1 MSKITK
7 RVIDA
12 AKPGAA
18 DYFLWDDEMPGYGL
32 RVMPSGWK
40 SYVVQYRDGGR
51 TRRVTFARATTLT
64 PDEARVKARGLLA
77 AVDNGENPAEEIK
90 ARRVA
95 PSVAE
100 ACERFMTEH
109 VASRCKASTA
119 SEYRRAI
126 DLFIVPA
133 IGSHKLADVA
143 RSDVQQLHHAHRLIP
158 YQANRTLG
166 VLSKLF
172 NLAELWGLRPDG
184 SNPCRHVKKY
194 EEKKRAR
201 FLSAEEL
208 TRLGIVLDELERDGS
223 EAPSTVAAIRLLIL
237 TGCRLGEI
245 QTMKWSY
252 VQGGLLNL
260 PDSKTGAKK
269 VYLAPVAL
277 DVLRGIERMPEN
289 DYVITGKIPGQYL
302 TDLQHPWRRIRAR
315 AGLDDV
321 RIHDLRHSFAS
332 RALARGEGLTM
343 IGKLLGH
350 KTVQSTARYAHLADD
365 PVHLA
370 ALNVSADL
378 ARDLDAGRPV
388 ASNSNVAA

>member
-1 MSKITK
+1 
-7 RVIDA
+7 VA
-12 AKPGAA
+12 AGALTSL
-18 DYFLWDDEMPGYGL
+18 DSL
-32 RVMPSGWK
+32 R
-40 SYVVQYRDGGR
+40 
-51 TRRVTFARATTLT
+51 
-64 PDEARVKARGLLA
+64 A
-77 AVDNGENPAEEIK
+77 A
-90 ARRVA
+90 
-95 PSVAE
+95 
-100 ACERFMTEH
+100 
-109 VASRCKASTA
+109 
-119 SEYRRAI
+119 
-126 DLFIVPA
+126 
-133 IGSHKLADVA
+133 
-143 RSDVQQLHHAHRLIP
+143 
-158 YQANRTLG
+158 
-166 VLSKLF
+166 
-172 NLAELWGLRPDG
+172 
-184 SNPCRHVKKY
+184 
-194 EEKKRAR
+194 
-201 FLSAEEL
+201 
-208 TRLGIVLDELERDGS
+208 TRLGIVLDEVELEGS
-223 EAPSTVAAIRLLIL
+223 ETPSTVAAIRLLIL

-277 DVLRGIERMPEN
+277 NVLRGIERVPEN

-365 PVHLA
+365 PIHLA

-378 ARDLDAGRPV
+378 ARDLDAGKAQPSDR
-388 ASNSNVAA
+388 NAAA